1 MVVDLCIMPYGMPL
15 IREIHFVHRRVYNY
29 SLREI
34 HFVHCAVLF
43 SRFTTSTGSILPKKK
58 YRRYNA
64 TRVYTHVLNRKKKLR
79 IVVRYNFTVA
89 SKTLQIANQINRRVV
104 QI

>member
-58 YRRYNA
+58 YPLVEVQCYPGVH
-64 TRVYTHVLNRKKKLR
+64 TYVHTYMTYIHVCTY
-79 IVVRYNFTVA
+79 I
-89 SKTLQIANQINRRVV
+89 
-104 QI
+104 

>member
-43 SRFTTSTGSILPKKK
+43 SRFTTGLVFFQRI
-58 YRRYNA
+58 NE
-64 TRVYTHVLNRKKKLR
+64 YT
-79 IVVRYNFTVA
+79 
-89 SKTLQIANQINRRVV
+89 QV
-104 QI
+104 QKIK

>member
-43 SRFTTSTGSILPKKK
+43 SRFTTGSILPKKK
-58 YRRYNA
+58 YR
-64 TRVYTHVLNRKKKLR
+64 
-79 IVVRYNFTVA
+79 
-89 SKTLQIANQINRRVV
+89 
-104 QI
+104 

>member
-43 SRFTTSTGSILPKKK
+43 SRFTTTYMSCTI
-58 YRRYNA
+58 
-64 TRVYTHVLNRKKKLR
+64 VYM
-79 IVVRYNFTVA
+79 
-89 SKTLQIANQINRRVV
+89 
-104 QI
+104 